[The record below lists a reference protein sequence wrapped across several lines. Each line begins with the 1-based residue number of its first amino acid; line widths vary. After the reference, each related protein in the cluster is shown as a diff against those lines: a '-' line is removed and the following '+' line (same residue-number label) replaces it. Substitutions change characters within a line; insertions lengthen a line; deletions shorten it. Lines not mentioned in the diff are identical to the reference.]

1 MAFRIDYFKE
11 GLLAG
16 STPHPGPQHETEKFA
31 KDGMIRRRAD
41 IESSTWAAMLRS
53 RPGAAT
59 AKGPKARS
67 DRPTLSAGADLRHP
81 NAFDNSGGTP
91 R

>member
-1 MAFRIDYFKE
+1 
-11 GLLAG
+11 
-16 STPHPGPQHETEKFA
+16 
-31 KDGMIRRRAD
+31 
-41 IESSTWAAMLRS
+41 MLRS

-81 NAFDNSGGTP
+81 NAFDDSSGAAP